1 MYKTRLQ
8 TTENRV
14 GDYKNKTYYGPPELV
29 PVHPLGDSVYDCMD
43 EDTTYTIKTE
53 DGTVYKWFI
62 ALYVPENKYENNV
75 RNCVSRTKGDVTTW
89 WEEPCAIN
97 EMVYRKPWGI
107 CAQYKSDGSILMHY
121 SKGNN
126 AGEYCYYSPKNRL
139 VNAVEGLQSVC
150 RGFDEK
156 SESVYYPTP
165 NYKMMDYQILVFQ
178 NQDMYTSKIV
188 PADEAVATYVKMC
201 FDYVSPE
208 YVPEE
213 ESDFHATER
222 YVKYHDR
229 SGGDKPMMVL
239 MTGIFTPEMISA
251 IENGLKEFY
260 IRHCGECNTVMNEK
274 NMNVCKSCIDY
285 LDSQNN
291 YGTIGDS
298 VWG

>member
-8 TTENRV
+8 TTENRI
-14 GDYKNKTYYGPPELV
+14 GDYNNKTFHGPPELV
-29 PVHPLGDSVYDCMD
+29 PVHPLGDAVYEGMD
-43 EDTTYTIKTE
+43 DNTTYIIKTE

-62 ALYVPENKYENNV
+62 AVYVPENKYENNV
-75 RNCVSRTKGDVTTW
+75 RNCVSRTKGDLTTW
-89 WEEPCAIN
+89 WEEPCDIN

-126 AGEYCYYSPKNRL
+126 AEETHYYSPKNRL
-139 VNAVEGLQSVC
+139 VNPIEGLQSMT

-156 SESVYYPTP
+156 DETVYYPTP

-178 NQDMYTSKIV
+178 NHDMYTSEVV
-188 PADEAVATYVKMC
+188 PADKAVATYLKMC
-201 FDYVSPE
+201 FEYVPPE

-239 MTGIFTPEMISA
+239 MTGIFTPEMITA
-251 IENGLKEFY
+251 IEEGLKDFY
-260 IRHCGECNTVMNEK
+260 IRRCEECHIIMKEK
-274 NMNVCKSCIDY
+274 DMVICKTCLSAPPA
-285 LDSQNN
+285 SA
-291 YGTIGDS
+291 
-298 VWG
+298 

>member
-1 MYKTRLQ
+1 MFKTRLQ

-29 PVHPLGDSVYDCMD
+29 PVHPLGDSVYECMD
-43 EDTTYTIKTE
+43 ENTTYIIKTE

-62 ALYVPENKYENNV
+62 MLYVPENKYENNV
-75 RNCVSRTKGDVTTW
+75 RNCVSRTKGNLTTW
-89 WEEPCAIN
+89 WEEPLAMN

-121 SKGNN
+121 SKGNS
-126 AGEYCYYSPKNRL
+126 AGETHYYSPKNKL
-139 VNAVEGLQSVC
+139 VNAIEGLQSMT

-156 SESVYYPTP
+156 SETVYYPTP

-178 NQDMYTSKIV
+178 NHDMYTSNIV
-188 PADEAVATYVKMC
+188 SADEAVNTYLKMC
-201 FDYVSPE
+201 LKYVPPE

-229 SGGDKPMMVL
+229 SGGDKPMMIL
-239 MTGIFTPEMISA
+239 MTGIFTPDMITA
-251 IENGLKEFY
+251 IEDGLKDFY
-260 IRHCGECNTVMNEK
+260 IRRCEECHIIVKEK
-274 NMNVCKSCIDY
+274 DMVICKTCLSAPPASNCCD
-285 LDSQNN
+285 
-291 YGTIGDS
+291 
-298 VWG
+298 

>member
-1 MYKTRLQ
+1 MFKTRLQ
-8 TTENRV
+8 TTENRI
-14 GDYKNKTYYGPPELV
+14 GDYKNKTFTGPPEIV

-43 EDTTYTIKTE
+43 ESTCYIIKTE

-75 RNCVSRTKGDVTTW
+75 RNCVSRVKGDVATL

-107 CAQYKSDGSILMHY
+107 SAQYKSDGSIIMHY

-126 AGEYCYYSPKNRL
+126 AGETHYYSPKNRL
-139 VNAVEGLQSVC
+139 VNPIEGLQSVS
-150 RGFDEK
+150 RGFDE
-156 SESVYYPTP
+156 EVTTVDYPTP

-178 NQDMYTSKIV
+178 NHDIYTSKIV
-188 PADEAVATYVKMC
+188 PADKAVATYLKMC
-201 FDYVSPE
+201 FDYVPPE
-208 YVPEE
+208 YVDEE
-213 ESDFHATER
+213 YSDFHATER
-222 YVKYHDR
+222 FVKYHDR

-239 MTGIFTPEMISA
+239 MTGIFTPEMITA
-251 IENGLKEFY
+251 IEEGLKDFY
-260 IRHCGECNTVMNEK
+260 IRRCGQCNTEINEG
-274 NMNVCKSCIDY
+274 NNNVCKSCIDY
-285 LDSQNN
+285 LDCQNN

>member
-8 TTENRV
+8 TTENRI
-14 GDYKNKTYYGPPELV
+14 GDYKNKTFYGPPELV
-29 PVHPLGDSVYDCMD
+29 PVHPLGESVYDCMD
-43 EDTTYTIKTE
+43 DNTTYIIKTE

-89 WEEPCAIN
+89 WEEPCDIN
-97 EMVYRKPWGI
+97 EMIYRKPWGI
-107 CAQYKSDGSILMHY
+107 CAQYKSDGSIIMHY
-121 SKGNN
+121 SKGK
-126 AGEYCYYSPKNRL
+126 AAETTHYYSPKNRL
-139 VNAVEGLQSVC
+139 VNAVEGLQSVS

-156 SESVYYPTP
+156 NKTVYYPTP
-165 NYKMMDYQILVFQ
+165 NYKMMDYQILAFQ
-178 NQDMYTSKIV
+178 NHDLYTSKIV
-188 PADEAVATYVKMC
+188 PADEAVATYLKMC
-201 FDYVSPE
+201 FKYVPPE

-229 SGGDKPMMVL
+229 TGGDKPMMLL

-251 IENGLKEFY
+251 IENGLKDFY
-260 IRHCGECNTVMNEK
+260 IRHCGECNTVINKE
-274 NMNVCKSCIDY
+274 NMNVCKSCADY

>member
-8 TTENRV
+8 TTENRI
-14 GDYKNKTYYGPPELV
+14 GDYKNKTFTGPPELV
-29 PVHPLGDSVYDCMD
+29 PVHPLGDAVYEGMD
-43 EDTTYTIKTE
+43 DDTTYIIKTE

-75 RNCVSRTKGDVTTW
+75 RNCVSRTKGDLTTW
-89 WEEPCAIN
+89 WEEPCDIN

-126 AGEYCYYSPKNRL
+126 AGETHYYSPKNRL
-139 VNAVEGLQSVC
+139 VNPIEGLQSMSSGV
-150 RGFDEK
+150 GEK
-156 SESVYYPTP
+156 SETVYYPTP

-178 NQDMYTSKIV
+178 NHDMYTSEV
-188 PADEAVATYVKMC
+188 VSADKAVATYLKMC
-201 FDYVSPE
+201 FNYVPPE

-239 MTGIFTPEMISA
+239 MTGIFTPEMITA
-251 IENGLKEFY
+251 IEEGLKDFY
-260 IRHCGECNTVMNEK
+260 IRRCEECHIIMKEK
-274 NMNVCKSCIDY
+274 DMVICKTCLSAPPA
-285 LDSQNN
+285 SA
-291 YGTIGDS
+291 
-298 VWG
+298 